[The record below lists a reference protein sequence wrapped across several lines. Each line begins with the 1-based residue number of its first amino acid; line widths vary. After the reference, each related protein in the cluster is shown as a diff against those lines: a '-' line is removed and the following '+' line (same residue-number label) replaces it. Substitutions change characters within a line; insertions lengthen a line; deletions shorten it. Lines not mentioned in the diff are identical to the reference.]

1 MGGRL
6 SQELEVGDAVL
17 VKRENTPESQRKGP
31 TRFTQ
36 RVYPGTFVIKR
47 KISPSTFV
55 VEDLVDKEFVPSF
68 RQPVHA
74 ERLIKLDM
82 PELALQPGQ
91 PRRLEMRESPQQPW
105 NVYEIDRFGVDGR
118 VRLSLADGAAQTQRW
133 VDLTQC
139 EYRWLA

>member
-17 VKRENTPESQRKGP
+17 VRRETTPESQRRGP

-36 RVYPGTFVIKR
+36 RVYPGTFVIRR

-55 VEDLVDKEFVPSF
+55 VEDLVDKDYVPSF
-68 RQPVHA
+68 HQPVHA

-82 PELALQPGQ
+82 PELGLQSGQ
-91 PRRLEMRESPQQPW
+91 PRRIEMRESPHQPW
-105 NVYEIDRFGVDGR
+105 NTYEIDRFGVDGR
-118 VRLSLADGAAQTQRW
+118 VRLSLADGVAQSQKW
-133 VDLTQC
+133 VDLTKC
-139 EYRWLA
+139 EYRWVA